1 MLYAYKLAGTAA
13 AILLVNLPFG
23 YWRAGVRKFSW
34 QWFIAV
40 HFPVLI
46 AIALRVYEHIAFRLI
61 TLPLF
66 VAVFFT
72 GQFMGGKFRKSR
84 EPIT

>member
-1 MLYAYKLAGTAA
+1 MPYIYKLLGTAA
-13 AILLVNLPFG
+13 AIFIINIPFG
-23 YWRAGVRKFSW
+23 YWRASVRKFSW
-34 QWFIAV
+34 RWIVAV

-46 AIALRVYEHIAFRLI
+46 AIALRVYEHIALRLA

-72 GQFMGGKFRKSR
+72 GQWIGGRLWKIRN
-84 EPIT
+84 